1 MNYRYVIRSC
11 FENNKEWL
19 LFKSGICES
28 EVTSDR
34 QSYDISLVVK
44 DLLKE
49 MLKENNISTAKKLL
63 TRITFLRKE
72 NEDKPINEQVKKYT
86 FNEKLLP
93 NLAQV
98 NNNLFINWLKC
109 VKFIYIFI

>member
-34 QSYDISLVVK
+34 QSYDISLVVR

-72 NEDKPINEQVKKYT
+72 NEDKPINEQVQKYT